1 MNMLTISDLSN
12 EQELS
17 SLEMGKVVGGAA
29 VYYGKP
35 VHKQWAG
42 NKMARLASAL
52 DPLTHP
58 ESQILSSTFVGL
70 ED

>member
-1 MNMLTISDLSN
+1 MLTIHDLHN

-17 SLEMGKVVGGAA
+17 SFEMDKVAGGD
-29 VYYGKP
+29 GKP

-42 NKMARLASAL
+42 NLARLASAL

>member
-1 MNMLTISDLSN
+1 MSTISDLHN

-17 SLEMGKVVGGAA
+17 SFEMDKVAG
-29 VYYGKP
+29 GKP

-42 NKMARLASAL
+42 NRMARLASPL